1 MDTIEFYYKISEGQK
16 GEIIDIPKHPGLKS
30 YLNYDQDILVPKDAE
45 YAILRQI
52 GLYPPSI
59 MWLDKEE
66 YPVVGGHEKF
76 IFGAENLAKRLDLA
90 LEKVDSI

>member
-1 MDTIEFYYKISEGQK
+1 MDPIEFFYKIPVKHIGK
-16 GEIIDIPKHPGLKS
+16 IIDIPKHPGLKS

-52 GLYPPSI
+52 GLCSPSI

>member
-1 MDTIEFYYKISEGQK
+1 MEPIEFYYKVSEEQK
-16 GEIIDIPKHPGLKS
+16 GEIIDIPKHPGLAS

-52 GLYPPSI
+52 GLYSPSI

-66 YPVVGGHEKF
+66 YPVEGGYEKF
-76 IFGAENLAKRLDLA
+76 LFGVKSFAKRLDLA